1 MDVKVRGGVLPQD
14 EIDYY
19 IDKIK
24 ADNPDKMIKS
34 VTLKVKGDS
43 IDMDYTYDSKPF
55 ERIRRVTGYLAG
67 DVSKF
72 NDAKRAEVNDRVKHS
87 LNTASP
93 ELHNL

>member
-1 MDVKVRGGVLPQD
+1 MEVKVRGGILPQD

-19 IDKIK
+19 IEKLK
-24 ADNPDKMIKS
+24 RDNPDKLIKE

-43 IDMDYTYDSKPF
+43 LDMDYTYDSKPF

-72 NDAKRAEVNDRVKHS
+72 NDAKRAEVNDRVKHALTS
-87 LNTASP
+87 QSP
-93 ELHNL
+93 EFTR